1 MPVPARPPWWESRGF
16 ALAAMLLAAVPLLIP
31 AVPPLTDVPGH
42 IGRYYIAAHLAG
54 SPLLARH
61 WQFEWGLIG
70 NLGVDL
76 IVEAL
81 APLIPAPLAAK
92 LVIVAI
98 PPLWVWGLIRL
109 SRASGTGADAG
120 RLAPGAALGFPLVY
134 SWPFQF
140 GFVNFMLSATL
151 ALHALASWI
160 AMGRAG
166 RVRQRALLFVPVSW
180 VLWIAHSFG
189 WGLFGLIAF
198 AAELAERRRTGA
210 DWRHALAAA
219 TLWAALLGSP
229 VVAMLAAAP
238 HGGGL
243 GAEWTATAK
252 LVWFLSLLRERW
264 QGYDVIAAFL
274 IYAAAWTG
282 WRSGRL
288 RYDAAAGAA
297 MLIGLAAFL
306 MLPRL
311 LLGGAYVDMRM
322 LPVAL
327 AIGFAGLRA
336 RRPLPGAAPGEA
348 PGEAPGSAR
357 SAAAMLALFAAGF
370 FVVRTLTTTAALLLY
385 AQTQSQALA
394 AVDRLPRGA
403 AVLVLVREGC
413 TDWRSDRLSHVAGMA
428 IVRREIFENGQW
440 TLPGQQLLRTPHRGV
455 LTADPSQILYPADCP
470 DHQFDL
476 NGAAAAF
483 DRGLYTRVWTMGF
496 PPHARLAPD
505 VVLEWQNGVS
515 ALYRVI
521 PARAGA
527 VRPDAAAA
535 RPR

>member
-1 MPVPARPPWWESRGF
+1 M
-16 ALAAMLLAAVPLLIP
+16 
-31 AVPPLTDVPGH
+31 
-42 IGRYYIAAHLAG
+42 
-54 SPLLARH
+54 
-61 WQFEWGLIG
+61 
-70 NLGVDL
+70 
-76 IVEAL
+76 
-81 APLIPAPLAAK
+81 
-92 LVIVAI
+92 
-98 PPLWVWGLIRL
+98 
-109 SRASGTGADAG
+109 
-120 RLAPGAALGFPLVY
+120 
-134 SWPFQF
+134 
-140 GFVNFMLSATL
+140 
-151 ALHALASWI
+151 
-160 AMGRAG
+160 
-166 RVRQRALLFVPVSW
+166 SW

-198 AAELAERRRTGA
+198 AAELAERRRNGA

-229 VVAMLAAAP
+229 AVAMLAAAP

-264 QGYDVIAAFL
+264 QGYDVVAAFL

-288 RYDAAAGAA
+288 RYDAATGAA

-336 RRPLPGAAPGEA
+336 RAPMPGGAPGAAPGTA
-348 PGEAPGSAR
+348 PDAAR
-357 SAAAMLALFAAGF
+357 RAAAILALFATGF

-394 AVDRLPRGA
+394 AADRLPRGA

-440 TLPGQQLLRTPHRGV
+440 TLPGQQLLRTPHTGV

-483 DRGLYTRVWTMGF
+483 DRSLYTRVWTMGF
-496 PPHARLAPD
+496 APRARLAPD
-505 VVLEWQNGVS
+505 VVLEWHNGVS
-515 ALYRVI
+515 AVYRVV
-521 PARAGA
+521 PARAG
-527 VRPDAAAA
+527 R
-535 RPR
+535 R

>member
-1 MPVPARPPWWESRGF
+1 MPVPARTPWWESRGF

-42 IGRYYIAAHLAG
+42 IGRYHIAAHLAG

-166 RVRQRALLFVPVSW
+166 RVRQRAALFVPVSW

-198 AAELAERRRTGA
+198 AAELAERRRLAACARGRDAVGGA
-210 DWRHALAAA
+210 ARLAGGGDARRRAAWRRAGRRMDRDGEARLVPLAAA
-219 TLWAALLGSP
+219 
-229 VVAMLAAAP
+229 
-238 HGGGL
+238 
-243 GAEWTATAK
+243 
-252 LVWFLSLLRERW
+252 R
-264 QGYDVIAAFL
+264 
-274 IYAAAWTG
+274 
-282 WRSGRL
+282 
-288 RYDAAAGAA
+288 
-297 MLIGLAAFL
+297 
-306 MLPRL
+306 
-311 LLGGAYVDMRM
+311 
-322 LPVAL
+322 AL
-327 AIGFAGLRA
+327 AGL
-336 RRPLPGAAPGEA
+336 
-348 PGEAPGSAR
+348 
-357 SAAAMLALFAAGF
+357 
-370 FVVRTLTTTAALLLY
+370 
-385 AQTQSQALA
+385 
-394 AVDRLPRGA
+394 
-403 AVLVLVREGC
+403 
-413 TDWRSDRLSHVAGMA
+413 
-428 IVRREIFENGQW
+428 
-440 TLPGQQLLRTPHRGV
+440 
-455 LTADPSQILYPADCP
+455 
-470 DHQFDL
+470 
-476 NGAAAAF
+476 
-483 DRGLYTRVWTMGF
+483 
-496 PPHARLAPD
+496 
-505 VVLEWQNGVS
+505 
-515 ALYRVI
+515 
-521 PARAGA
+521 
-527 VRPDAAAA
+527 
-535 RPR
+535 